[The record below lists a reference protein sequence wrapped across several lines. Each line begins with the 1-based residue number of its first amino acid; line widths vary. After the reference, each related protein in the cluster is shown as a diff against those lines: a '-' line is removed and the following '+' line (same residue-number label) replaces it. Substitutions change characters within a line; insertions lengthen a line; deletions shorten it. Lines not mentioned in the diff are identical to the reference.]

1 MLSFSQKL
9 NPIFSHHKITAGF
22 ISKQQKMELQSVIQG
37 YQKQYLKLGK

>member
-9 NPIFSHHKITAGF
+9 KPIFSHHKITAGL
-22 ISKQQKMELQSVIQG
+22 ISKQQKMELQSLIAG